1 VAYGQAEQAREAPPD
16 EMAPVLGWDD
26 FMTYVLGSPDPSM
39 RWAQNQH
46 MALVGCTDSGK
57 STALHAMLP
66 LRKYV
71 TFFGT
76 KIHDQT
82 LETYTADG
90 TYQRIR
96 DWPPVKGHGPVRR
109 PATADDMPRRLLWP
123 DVSSLEA
130 VPQTAPVFNRAVSD
144 IYGAGGWCV
153 VWDEFWLQCEI
164 LKMRQT
170 AKIMLQQARSNDISM
185 VMGMQ
190 RPAWIPPE
198 VFDQTRHLM
207 FWKDNDEL
215 NLKRIG
221 NVGWLA
227 SGPIRSFVANLD
239 PFQALY
245 VNNRTGFMYRTTA
258 PQLGLCSRP
267 EHKRRT
273 VGAMTGEVE
282 RRGLTP
288 A

>member
-1 VAYGQAEQAREAPPD
+1 MPYGQLQQIRDLPPD
-16 EMAPVLGWDD
+16 DLAPVIEWDD
-26 FMTYVLGSPDPSM
+26 FMTYVLDSPDPQL

-46 MALVGCTDSGK
+46 MALVGPTDSGK

-66 LRKYV
+66 LRSYV

-76 KIHDQT
+76 KIKDRT
-82 LETYTADG
+82 LDSYAASGEYE
-90 TYQRIR
+90 RIK
-96 DWPPVKGHGPVRR
+96 DWPPQKGLLLKKPV
-109 PATADDMPRRLLWP
+109 PAQDMPRRLLWP

-130 VPQTAPVFNRAVSD
+130 VPRLAPVFNRAVSD
-144 IYGAGGWCV
+144 IYGQGGWCV

-170 AKIMLQQARSNDISM
+170 AKILLQQARSNDIAM

-190 RPAWIPPE
+190 RPSWIPPE

-207 FWKDNDEL
+207 FWRDNDEL

-221 NVGWLA
+221 SVGWLS
-227 SGPIRSFVANLD
+227 SGPIRAFVANLD

-245 VNNRTGFMYRTTA
+245 VNNRTGYMYRTTA
-258 PQLGLCSRP
+258 PELAL
-267 EHKRRT
+267 
-273 VGAMTGEVE
+273 A
-282 RRGLTP
+282 